1 MLTTIRQ
8 LHPFRSEC
16 VLTTTL
22 FLTTSAL
29 VICARTTKSRRTM
42 SKAVVAHSITFDRFR
57 SSSID
62 SSGLSDAANVSWHF
76 ANETPMSGLHSE
88 SVSEERP
95 GDPSRS
101 SSKAQ
106 VEAWDGTGRRR
117 STDTDGCDAP
127 VATYVARLTRS
138 QGPGDQHSPSPKSIV
153 AYDRRCSLQQH
164 AGRNTRDGKSA
175 SPTLADRRGQSE
187 AKTRASQ
194 KWKLQRT
201 RNHNSFEQRAPSG
214 RTEM

>member
-16 VLTTTL
+16 ALTTTL
-22 FLTTSAL
+22 FLITSAP

-42 SKAVVAHSITFDRFR
+42 SKAVVDHSITFDRFR

-101 SSKAQ
+101 RSKAQ

-117 STDTDGCDAP
+117 STDTDGYDVP

-138 QGPGDQHSPSPKSIV
+138 QGPGDQHSPSQKSIV
-153 AYDRRCSLQQH
+153 AYDRRRSLQQRTQDEIH
-164 AGRNTRDGKSA
+164 ATGRA
-175 SPTLADRRGQSE
+175 LAQPWPTAEG
-187 AKTRASQ
+187 
-194 KWKLQRT
+194 
-201 RNHNSFEQRAPSG
+201 
-214 RTEM
+214 